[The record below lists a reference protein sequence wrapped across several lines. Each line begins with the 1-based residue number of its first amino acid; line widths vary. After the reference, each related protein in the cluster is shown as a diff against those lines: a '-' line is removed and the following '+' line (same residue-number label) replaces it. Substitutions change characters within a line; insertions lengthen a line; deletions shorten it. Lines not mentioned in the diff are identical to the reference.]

1 MGLPRKLTSNEL
13 YKRSDPESFDFE
25 TTVQIGD
32 PPEIVGQS
40 RAVESIRFAAGMEHE
55 GYNLFVLGPPG
66 TGKRHMVERFLK
78 NESAGRNVPGDICY
92 ANNFTDAS
100 RPRLLLLPSGKG
112 ALLKDDIEE
121 MVEEIA
127 TTLPAAF
134 ESEEYQSRIQSA
146 QQEFK
151 EQHENKLEELQARAQ
166 KQGFSMMQTPMGIV
180 FAPMKEGEVLVQ
192 EEFQKLPGEERK
204 RLETAIEALQLEL
217 QSILRTVPRLEREL
231 RARMRE
237 LHKELTDIAIGHLIE
252 ELRQKYSDFAPVTEF
267 LESVYKDLIQ
277 HARDLLQPP
286 DPQGHPLP
294 VPDGSPLG
302 RRYGINVLVDNGS
315 QDGAPVVHEDHPTYE
330 NLVGRMEHVSQMGTL
345 VTDFTLIKAGALHR
359 ANGGYLI
366 LDVRRVLMQP
376 YAWEGLKRVL
386 KAREIKIEPVAGLI
400 SMLSLDPEPVAI
412 DVKVILIGD
421 PTLYYLLCQH
431 DPDFP
436 SLFKV
441 VADFDR
447 IVDRD
452 PETEGL
458 YAGLI
463 AELARKHGLRP
474 FDRGAVARII
484 EDSSRRAEDSERLS
498 GHIGHLSDLVRE
510 CDYWARMDGADKVRR
525 DHVDTA
531 IETRIRRVDRMRE
544 RMQEQV
550 LRETV
555 SIDTAGA
562 TVGQI
567 NGLAVLQLDSF
578 SFGRPIRI
586 TARVRMGKGEVVDIE
601 REVELSGPIHSK
613 GVLILSSFLGSRY
626 AFDRPLSLQASLVF
640 EQSYSG
646 IDGDSASSTELYA
659 LLSAISG
666 VSIKQSLAVTGSVNQ
681 LGQVQAIG
689 GANQKIEGFFDLCAA
704 RGLSGDQGVLIPESN
719 VKHLMLRKDVVD
731 AVEAGQFHVYA
742 VRTIDEG
749 IELLTGVESGAP
761 NEKGQYPADSINGK
775 VAERLREMTALQRS
789 FAAPAAAEPNSA
801 EPSQ

>member
-192 EEFQKLPGEERK
+192 EQFQKLPGEERK

-277 HARDLLQPP
+277 HAR
-286 DPQGHPLP
+286 
-294 VPDGSPLG
+294 GS
-302 RRYGINVLVDNGS
+302 
-315 QDGAPVVHEDHPTYE
+315 
-330 NLVGRMEHVSQMGTL
+330 
-345 VTDFTLIKAGALHR
+345 
-359 ANGGYLI
+359 
-366 LDVRRVLMQP
+366 
-376 YAWEGLKRVL
+376 
-386 KAREIKIEPVAGLI
+386 
-400 SMLSLDPEPVAI
+400 
-412 DVKVILIGD
+412 
-421 PTLYYLLCQH
+421 
-431 DPDFP
+431 
-436 SLFKV
+436 
-441 VADFDR
+441 
-447 IVDRD
+447 
-452 PETEGL
+452 
-458 YAGLI
+458 
-463 AELARKHGLRP
+463 
-474 FDRGAVARII
+474 
-484 EDSSRRAEDSERLS
+484 
-498 GHIGHLSDLVRE
+498 
-510 CDYWARMDGADKVRR
+510 
-525 DHVDTA
+525 
-531 IETRIRRVDRMRE
+531 
-544 RMQEQV
+544 
-550 LRETV
+550 
-555 SIDTAGA
+555 
-562 TVGQI
+562 
-567 NGLAVLQLDSF
+567 
-578 SFGRPIRI
+578 
-586 TARVRMGKGEVVDIE
+586 
-601 REVELSGPIHSK
+601 
-613 GVLILSSFLGSRY
+613 
-626 AFDRPLSLQASLVF
+626 
-640 EQSYSG
+640 
-646 IDGDSASSTELYA
+646 SSTPG
-659 LLSAISG
+659 S
-666 VSIKQSLAVTGSVNQ
+666 TGSSPTCP
-681 LGQVQAIG
+681 GR
-689 GANQKIEGFFDLCAA
+689 FAA
-704 RGLSGDQGVLIPESN
+704 RPPLWN
-719 VKHLMLRKDVVD
+719 
-731 AVEAGQFHVYA
+731 
-742 VRTIDEG
+742 
-749 IELLTGVESGAP
+749 
-761 NEKGQYPADSINGK
+761 
-775 VAERLREMTALQRS
+775 QR
-789 FAAPAAAEPNSA
+789 PG
-801 EPSQ
+801 